1 MRTYSA
7 NSFCVSRRA
16 YASAYAA
23 AADPKGHTDVVRT
36 APTHPG
42 PRTPGSDVS
51 GLPLPPGPPEEIDM
65 AVMREAPLAF
75 ITDLARTYGDITRHR
90 AGGDTVYLLNRPEYA
105 RHVLKDNGAN
115 YTKQDTPDDAML
127 RPLLGNGL
135 LTSNGADWAR
145 QRRLTAPA
153 FRPSSVRSFDGIVT
167 EATSALLERWRPAVE
182 AGSPI
187 AVDDH
192 LTALTLGIL
201 THAILGADIDGIGE
215 GFGRAVDAVNRCIG
229 HYVPDP
235 DPDPADTAQRYAAFS
250 RARVFLNTVTRTL
263 IASRR
268 AAGCPVAGHG
278 GDGGADG
285 DAGNLLDTMMSG
297 DHLVSDEDLRD
308 QVLTIVMAG
317 HETTAK
323 SLSWTLYL
331 LDRHPEEAAKVREEI
346 DRVLGGRPP
355 TAADLPDLPA
365 CRRAVQEAMRLY
377 PPVWLISR
385 RAIGRDV
392 IGGYRVEPG
401 TLVCVSQWVLHRHP
415 DHWEAPEEFRP
426 DRFDGA
432 AFPSHLYLPFGG
444 GDRICIGQH
453 FALLEAVLV
462 LATLLQ
468 SVRLELVDGLAVE
481 PEALVTLRPKNGMTM
496 IARPR

>member
-1 MRTYSA
+1 M
-7 NSFCVSRRA
+7 
-16 YASAYAA
+16 
-23 AADPKGHTDVVRT
+23 VRT
-36 APTHPG
+36 VPTH
-42 PRTPGSDVS
+42 TV
-51 GLPLPPGPPEEIDM
+51 PPGPADDVDM
-65 AVMREAPLAF
+65 ALMRESPLDF
-75 ITDLARTYGDITRHR
+75 ITGLARRYGDVTRHR
-90 AGGDTVYLLNRPEYA
+90 AAGDTVYLLNRPEYA

-115 YTKQDTPDDAML
+115 YTKEGTPDDAML

-145 QRRLTAPA
+145 QRHLTAPA
-153 FRPSSVRSFDGIVT
+153 FRPSAVRTFDEIVT
-167 EATSALLERWRPAVE
+167 DATTGMLERWRPSMESGAPVE
-182 AGSPI
+182 
-187 AVDDH
+187 VDEQF
-192 LTALTLGIL
+192 TALTLGIL

-229 HYVPDP
+229 HYVPSP
-235 DPDPADTAQRYAAFS
+235 DPDPADTARRYADFG

-268 AAGCPVAGHG
+268 LSG
-278 GDGGADG
+278 GGGNGNGGSGGADG
-285 DAGNLLDTMMSG
+285 SGGKGGNLLDTMMST

-323 SLSWTLYL
+323 SLTWTLYL
-331 LDRHPEEAAKVREEI
+331 LDRHPEELAKVREEV

-355 TAADLPDLPA
+355 TAADLQDLPA
-365 CRRAVQEAMRLY
+365 CRRAIQEAMRLY

-385 RAIGRDV
+385 RAVDEDTV
-392 IGGYRVEPG
+392 GGYHVEPG

-415 DHWEAPEEFRP
+415 DYWDAPDAYRP

-432 AFPSHLYLPFGG
+432 GLPSHLYLPFGG
-444 GDRICIGQH
+444 GDRICVGQH
-453 FALLEAVLV
+453 FAMLEAVLV

-468 SVRLELVDGLAVE
+468 SVRLELVEGFPVE
-481 PEALVTLRPKNGMTM
+481 PEALVTLRPKHGMTM

>member
-1 MRTYSA
+1 
-7 NSFCVSRRA
+7 
-16 YASAYAA
+16 
-23 AADPKGHTDVVRT
+23 
-36 APTHPG
+36 
-42 PRTPGSDVS
+42 
-51 GLPLPPGPPEEIDM
+51 M
-65 AVMREAPLAF
+65 AQMRESPLDF
-75 ITDLARTYGDITRHR
+75 ITGLARRYGDITRHR
-90 AGGDTVYLLNRPEYA
+90 ADGDTVYLLNRPEYA
-105 RHVLKDNGAN
+105 KHVLKDNGAN
-115 YTKQDTPDDAML
+115 YTKEGTPDDAML

-145 QRRLTAPA
+145 QRHLTAPA
-153 FRPSSVRSFDGIVT
+153 FRPTAVRTFDTIVT
-167 EATSALLERWRPAVE
+167 DATTAMLERWRPSVASGAPVE
-182 AGSPI
+182 
-187 AVDDH
+187 VDEQ

-215 GFGRAVDAVNRCIG
+215 GFARAVDAVNRCIG

-235 DPDPADTAQRYAAFS
+235 DPDPADTARRFTDFG

-268 AAGCPVAGHG
+268 AG
-278 GDGGADG
+278 GSGGGAG
-285 DAGNLLDTMMSG
+285 GNLLDTMMST

-323 SLSWTLYL
+323 SLTWTLYL
-331 LDRHPEEAAKVREEI
+331 LDRHPEELAKVREEV

-355 TAADLPDLPA
+355 TAADLQDLPA
-365 CRRAVQEAMRLY
+365 CRRAIQEAMRLY

-385 RAIGRDV
+385 RAAGPDT
-392 IGGYRVEPG
+392 IGGYHVEPG

-415 DHWEAPEEFRP
+415 DHWDAPDAYRP

-432 AFPSHLYLPFGG
+432 ALPSHLYLPFGG
-444 GDRICIGQH
+444 GDRICVGQH
-453 FALLEAVLV
+453 FAMLEAVLV

-468 SVRLELVDGLAVE
+468 SVRLELVEGFPVE
-481 PEALVTLRPKNGMTM
+481 PEALVTLRPKHGMTM

>member
-1 MRTYSA
+1 M
-7 NSFCVSRRA
+7 
-16 YASAYAA
+16 
-23 AADPKGHTDVVRT
+23 
-36 APTHPG
+36 PTHTE
-42 PRTPGSDVS
+42 PRTPQAGRPDAV
-51 GLPLPPGPPEEIDM
+51 LPPGPPGDIDM
-65 AVMREAPLAF
+65 AVMRESPLAF
-75 ITDLARTYGDITRHR
+75 ITDLARTYGGITRHR
-90 AGGDTVYLLNRPEYA
+90 ADGESVYLLNTPEFA
-105 RHVLKDNGAN
+105 RHVLKENGAN
-115 YTKQDTPDDAML
+115 YTKEGTPDDAML

-145 QRRLTAPA
+145 QRHLTAPA
-153 FRPSSVRSFDGIVT
+153 FRPSSVKTFDGIVT
-167 EATSALLERWRPAVE
+167 GATTGLLERWRPAIE
-182 AGSPI
+182 AGTPL

-201 THAILGADIDGIGE
+201 TRAILGADIDGIGE

-235 DPDPADTAQRYAAFS
+235 DPDPADTARRFAGFS
-250 RARVFLNTVTRTL
+250 RARAFLDMVTRTL

-268 AAGCPVAGHG
+268 AAGPSAADAG
-278 GDGGADG
+278 
-285 DAGNLLDTMMSG
+285 GNLLDTMMSSH
-297 DHLVSDEDLRD
+297 HLVSDEDLRD

-331 LDRHPEEAAKVREEI
+331 LDRHPEEAARVREEV
-346 DRVLGGRPP
+346 DRVLGGRPA
-355 TAADLPDLPA
+355 TAADLADLPA
-365 CRRAVQEAMRLY
+365 CQRAVKEAMRLY

-385 RAIGRDV
+385 RAIGHDV
-392 IGGYRVEPG
+392 IGGYDVEPG

-415 DHWEAPEEFRP
+415 EYWDAPEEYRP

-432 AFPSHLYLPFGG
+432 SFPSHLYLPFGG

-453 FALLEAVLV
+453 FAVLEAVLV
-462 LATLLQ
+462 LATLVQ
-468 SVRLELVDGLAVE
+468 SVRLELAEGFEVE
-481 PEALVTLRPKNGMTM
+481 PEALVTLRPKHGMTM